1 MNREHER
8 EFRDFV
14 AARSAA
20 LLRTAYLLTGDAGH
34 AQDLLQTA
42 LLATARRWSHIRH
55 REQPDAYVRRAL
67 YRQQVNRWRAR
78 ARRPETL
85 MAAPPDRPVGRDHAT
100 DLVLRHDLIEALRS
114 LPARQR
120 AIVVLRY
127 YEDRSE
133 AEVAGLL
140 DIKLGTVRSQAS
152 RALAKLRRC
161 YPDLANPARPNPS
174 LAKPVRP

>member
-42 LLATARRWSHIRH
+42 LLATARRWGHIRH
-55 REQPDAYVRRAL
+55 RDQPDGYVRRVL

-85 MAAPPDRPVGRDHAT
+85 MAEPPDRPAGRDHAT
-100 DLVLRHDLIEALRS
+100 ELALRHDLIEALRS
-114 LPARQR
+114 LPPRQR

-133 AEVAGLL
+133 AEVAALL
-140 DIKLGTVRSQAS
+140 DIALGTVRSQAS
-152 RALAKLRRC
+152 RALAKLRQC
-161 YPDLANPARPNPS
+161 YPDLAGPTLLSRNRVTP
-174 LAKPVRP
+174 